1 MLRKLLLY
9 VLPFLLP
16 LVAYGVWL
24 AFARRKARLAGSGAL
39 PRWQEAPWTWLLI
52 AGFGLLIL
60 GFASLALFGNGAPG
74 GRYVPPQVID
84 GEIVPGRFE

>member
-16 LVAYGVWL
+16 LVAYGIWL

-39 PRWQEAPWTWLLI
+39 PGWQEAPWTWLLI

-60 GFASLALFGNGAPG
+60 GFASLALFGNDTPG